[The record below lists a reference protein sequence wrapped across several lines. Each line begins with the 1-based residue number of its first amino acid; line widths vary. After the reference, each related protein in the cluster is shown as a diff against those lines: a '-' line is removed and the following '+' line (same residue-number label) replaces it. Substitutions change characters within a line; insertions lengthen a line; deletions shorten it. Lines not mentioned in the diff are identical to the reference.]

1 MSEKLKN
8 AIYYRDFGAVGD
20 GVADDFPAIIA
31 AHEAANAKGLPV
43 YADEGATYYIPPH
56 AETAIIKTN
65 TDWTGAKFVIDDREI
80 NEVGHFAQFASIF
93 SVPATLPKTNL
104 ELGALNPESKNIGVK
119 LGFDALV
126 YIECDQI
133 KQYIRYGAN
142 ANSGANQQEILLVN
156 ADGDIDPA
164 TPVVW
169 DYPSITKA
177 YAIPTA
183 EEPITVR
190 GGEFKT
196 LANEINPTR
205 YIHVTRNINI
215 TRSNTT
221 VRDIKHTVVQ
231 VKPYRAAYGGF
242 FNTSYCHNVLIYNCE
257 IFCHVSSYFTLNKP
271 DGTTQQVLLGSYELL
286 GNHSSNIRYENVV
299 QTNLFEEDGK
309 LHNQGLMGTN
319 FCKNMFFIN
328 STIARFDA
336 HSGLYNLTVKGSTIQ
351 RVNTI
356 GTGTVI
362 IEDTKVYGDYMMDLR
377 SDYGGHFNGDV
388 YLKNVTMMNPDN
400 KDTVYLASGSWV
412 NHFFG
417 YKVVQPQNIY
427 VDNLEVKGGAVFKL
441 YTAGLDNRPDLTAD
455 TVDGVENKNPITPTK
470 CVKVVSNPAGTVFK
484 VNEGETFKNTKV
496 ILPE

>member
-8 AIYYRDFGAVGD
+8 AIYYKDFGAVGD
-20 GVADDFPAIIA
+20 GVADDFPAILA
-31 AHEAANAKGLPV
+31 AHEAANERGLPV
-43 YADEGATYYIPPH
+43 CADEGATYYIPPH
-56 AETAIIKTN
+56 KEPAVIKTS
-65 TDWTGAKFVIDDREI
+65 TDWSGAKFIIDDREI
-80 NEVGHFAQFASIF
+80 NAVGHFAQYVSVFT
-93 SVPATLPKTNL
+93 VPATLPRKELT
-104 ELGALNPESKNIGVK
+104 LGALSPKDTNIGVE
-119 LGFDALV
+119 LGFDAMV
-126 YIECDQI
+126 YIECDEL

-142 ANSGANQQEILLVN
+142 ANSGANQQEILIVKAN
-156 ADGDIDPA
+156 GDIDPS

-169 DYPSITKA
+169 EYPKITKA
-177 YAIPTA
+177 YAIPIG
-183 EEPITVR
+183 EEPLTVK

-196 LANEINPTR
+196 LANEINPDR
-205 YIHVTRNINI
+205 YIWVARNINI
-215 TRSNTT
+215 TRSNVT

-231 VKPYRAAYGGF
+231 VQPYRAAYGGF
-242 FNTSYCHNVLIYNCE
+242 FNTSFCHNVLIYNCE
-257 IFCHVSSYFTLNKP
+257 IFCHVSSYFDMP
-271 DGTTQQVLLGSYELL
+271 DGRKNLLGSYELL
-286 GNHSSNIRYENVV
+286 GDHSSNIRYEKVV

-319 FCKNMFFIN
+319 FCKNMFFID

-362 IEDTKVYGDYMMDLR
+362 IEDTEVWGDYMMDLR
-377 SDYGGHFNGDV
+377 ADYGGHFNGDV

-412 NHFFG
+412 NHYFG
-417 YKVVQPQNIY
+417 YSVVQPQTVY
-427 VDNLEVKGGAVFKL
+427 VDNLTVKGGAEFKL

-455 TVDGVENKNPITPTK
+455 TVDGEPNKNPLSPTK
-470 CVKVVSNPAGTVFK
+470 EVKVISNPSGTVFK

-496 ILPE
+496 TLP